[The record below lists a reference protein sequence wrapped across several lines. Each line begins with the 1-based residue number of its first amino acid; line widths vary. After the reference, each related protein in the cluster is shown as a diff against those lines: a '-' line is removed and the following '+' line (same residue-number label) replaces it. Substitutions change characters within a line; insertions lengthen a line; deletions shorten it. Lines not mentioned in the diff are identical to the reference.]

1 MKEVEQYKHTKEIYL
16 NVFVFYLFGK
26 ILIRRIYFCLYIYIS
41 SFSSISY
48 IRYYICIY
56 CESLSIIIKEHIIS
70 LYTIN
75 L

>member
-16 NVFVFYLFGK
+16 NVFVFYLFGNS
-26 ILIRRIYFCLYIYIS
+26 LIRRIYFCLYIYI